1 MNDTT
6 QLGVSTEDED
16 VETVVTP
23 AADAK
28 NDAPKSERELAI
40 ERIAEQRNRRF
51 EEDEGVKIG
60 AADPEPKDEAKPAA
74 LDAATQIG
82 KQLET
87 GQILLDDAMLA
98 NAVVRQKV
106 DGKEELVPAEK
117 IFRAYQKGA
126 AADLRLA
133 EATRMQKEAADALA
147 AAQKQLADA
156 STARERKDAVAA
168 VEAAS
173 DLVGKRK
180 ELLSAMYSGDE
191 EKAGQLLTDFVGA
204 SIEAALAGRGNAT
217 QPNVDEVVA
226 QAVQKAIPALKS
238 QLSVESALTTL
249 ERDYPEIWADADFAM
264 IADRHVNEF
273 VAQGKTQAQAI
284 LDAAEVVGQKFKLG
298 KFAAPQPQ
306 SQPTARDEKQAR
318 KQALDEP
325 AAAAARAPSNEPP
338 QQTPSQ
344 VIAEMARARQ
354 VA

>member
-6 QLGVSTEDED
+6 QTGVPNEGE
-16 VETVVTP
+16 VETVVDKP
-23 AADAK
+23 AATE
-28 NDAPKSERELAI
+28 KSERELAI

-60 AADPEPKDEAKPAA
+60 GPDPAPTEEAKPAE
-74 LDAATQIG
+74 LDAASQIG
-82 KQLET
+82 KQLES
-87 GQILLDDAMLA
+87 GQILLDEALLA

-106 DGKEELVPAEK
+106 DGREELVPADK
-117 IFRAYQKGA
+117 VFRQYQKGA

-133 EATRMQKEAADALA
+133 DATRLQKEAADALA
-147 AAQKQLADA
+147 AAQRQLTEAG
-156 STARERKDAVAA
+156 SARERKEAVAA

-191 EKAGQLLTDFVGA
+191 ERAGQLLTDFVSA
-204 SIEAALAGRGNAT
+204 SIEATLAGRGNAT
-217 QPNVDEVVA
+217 QPNVDDVVA
-226 QAVQKAIPALKS
+226 QAVQKAIPALRS
-238 QLSVESALTTL
+238 QLSVESALGTL
-249 ERDYPEIWADADFAM
+249 QKDYPEIWADADYAM

-284 LDAAEVVGQKFKLG
+284 LDAAEVVGEKFKLG
-298 KFAAPQPQ
+298 KFAERPTP
-306 SQPTARDEKQAR
+306 SQPTARDEKTAR

-325 AAAAARAPSNEPP
+325 NATSARAASNEPP
-338 QQTPSQ
+338 PQSPSQ
-344 VIAEMARARQ
+344 VIEEMARARR